1 MQKAPRVLAALLAA
15 LLLASCGSGTTQTDG
30 TSDSTGET
38 STEPEETKDP
48 LMDDLGEYDF
58 GGYEYRVLSAEY
70 DPNGTFVLFDTEEET
85 GEVLVDSLYKRNR
98 EIEERFNIKFV
109 ASEDNY
115 DNNFKTLRQT
125 ALAQEDAYDMIMLI
139 NRNAFSVAVEGLL
152 MPVSKLTHLNLE
164 KDYYLRDIN
173 DALTINGKR
182 FLVYSEE
189 SVYTFERAAV
199 MAFNKKLADDLR
211 IDDLYKSVEDGK
223 WTNDMMF
230 TYAEMATKDIDGDG
244 TLTKDDQWGITGHNS
259 YVYPTFWLSA
269 NETII
274 KKDKDDIP
282 YINSMTSEKFDSI
295 VSMLIDKRNSG
306 KIFNTNDDVGKVN
319 EYFMNDKAL
328 FISTVVGRL
337 FAFRDMKTDFG
348 VIPYPKYDEAQD
360 RYYTNVASYPAVF
373 LAVPS
378 NVADPEMIG
387 TVLDMLGY
395 ASQEIVRPAYYDK
408 VLVGK
413 YIRDD
418 ESRDTLDIL
427 FSTRVYDAGWYLAVG
442 GYNERIMDIFR
453 KPGTDFSS
461 MYAKYEAKAISQIE
475 KINEAFTANS

>member
-1 MQKAPRVLAALLAA
+1 MKKAPRVPAALLAA
-15 LLLASCGSGTTQTDG
+15 LLLASCGSGTAQTDG

-164 KDYYLRDIN
+164 KDYYLHDIN

-199 MAFNKKLADDLR
+199 IAFNKKLADDLR

-360 RYYTNVASYPAVF
+360 RYYTGVVDAWLHV
-373 LAVPS
+373 VPVT
-378 NVADPEMIG
+378 NPDPERTSVIMEA
-387 TVLDMLGY
+387 L
-395 ASQEIVRPAYYDK
+395 ASGSARYVFPAYYEKAMSQK
-408 VLVGK
+408 VL
-413 YIRDD
+413 RD
-418 ESRDTLDIL
+418 EKSVEMMELIQ
-427 FSTRVYDAGWYLAVG
+427 STRIIDMGQCPWNDTFVVPYLYQVILGQSDQLASLNASIKDKALATIQEAIDFAGTL
-442 GYNERIMDIFR
+442 E
-453 KPGTDFSS
+453 
-461 MYAKYEAKAISQIE
+461 
-475 KINEAFTANS
+475 

>member
-1 MQKAPRVLAALLAA
+1 MQKAPRVLAVLLAA

-164 KDYYLRDIN
+164 KDYYLHDIN

-189 SVYTFERAAV
+189 SVYTFERAC
-199 MAFNKKLADDLR
+199 MIAFNKKLAEDLKTP
-211 IDDLYKSVEDGK
+211 DLYDLVRSGG
-223 WTNDMMF
+223 WTMDKMLEI
-230 TYAEMATKDIDGDG
+230 ASDATRDLDGDG
-244 TLTKDDQWGITGHNS
+244 KLTESDQWGVTGNVD
-259 YVYPTFWLSA
+259 YVYASFWISA
-269 NETII
+269 NEPSI
-274 KKDKDDIP
+274 KKDVNDIP
-282 YINSMTSEKFDSI
+282 FYNANSERFNNIVEKLLNHVNTGSTFCTSYDLNKVHDLFMTD
-295 VSMLIDKRNSG
+295 R
-306 KIFNTNDDVGKVN
+306 
-319 EYFMNDKAL
+319 AL
-328 FISTVVGRL
+328 FLGTVIGRL
-337 FAFRDMKTDFG
+337 FALRDMKTDFG
-348 VIPYPKYDEAQD
+348 LLPNPKYDEEQKV
-360 RYYTNVASYPAVF
+360 YYTRACDAWLHV
-373 LAVPS
+373 VPVTNS
-378 NVADPEMIG
+378 DPERTSVIMEA
-387 TVLDMLGY
+387 L
-395 ASQEIVRPAYYDK
+395 ASGSARYVFPAYYEKAVSQK
-408 VLVGK
+408 VLRDEQSVEMIDL
-413 YIRDD
+413 IRFNRVIDIGECPWYETVRGPMVSKVIVQQTMNLASFNASIKNKVNELIQEAVD
-418 ESRDTLDIL
+418 FAATL
-427 FSTRVYDAGWYLAVG
+427 
-442 GYNERIMDIFR
+442 
-453 KPGTDFSS
+453 K
-461 MYAKYEAKAISQIE
+461 
-475 KINEAFTANS
+475 